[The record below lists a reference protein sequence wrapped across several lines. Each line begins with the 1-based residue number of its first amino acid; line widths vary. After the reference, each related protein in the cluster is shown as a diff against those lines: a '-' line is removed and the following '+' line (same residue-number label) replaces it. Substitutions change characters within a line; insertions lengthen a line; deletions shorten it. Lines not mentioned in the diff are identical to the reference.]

1 MTVVKLAD
9 YPSHNYV
16 ASELQLH
23 IPEGGISALSNE
35 LLASFEKSNEEANKL
50 ECNDKVKPPQCELAE
65 SEGVATVV
73 AQHYNQLS
81 EKGVDDRKESRI
93 FHMRNLNNWI
103 KSRIIGNLFL
113 FSAFLKL
120 INSKCHVLGNALD
133 RIREEKGHNYRIN
146 VLDLG
151 CGKGGDLL
159 KWERGRVAHVVCAD
173 IAETSIEQC
182 KDRYAKLESRSRRV
196 FDAEFIAADC
206 SNVTHFFLCALTY
219 IIMSWNS
226 FQVSIKGKFQNPNLR
241 LDLVSCQ
248 FAFHYSFESLPQA
261 EQMLANVS
269 DNLEPGG
276 YFIGTTTDAY
286 DIM

>member
-1 MTVVKLAD
+1 MHSNLLRAVKPVD
-9 YPSHNYV
+9 YPSHNHC
-16 ASELQLH
+16 AFIFQLH

-50 ECNDKVKPPQCELAE
+50 ECNDKIKPPQCESTE

-103 KSRIIGNLFL
+103 KSRIIGNPFL
-113 FSAFLKL
+113 FATF
-120 INSKCHVLGNALD
+120 SKFCHIKFHFSGNALD

-206 SNVTHFFLCALTY
+206 SNVKRF
-219 IIMSWNS
+219 S
-226 FQVSIKGKFQNPNLR
+226 F
-241 LDLVSCQ
+241 
-248 FAFHYSFESLPQA
+248 
-261 EQMLANVS
+261 
-269 DNLEPGG
+269 
-276 YFIGTTTDAY
+276 
-286 DIM
+286 

>member
-1 MTVVKLAD
+1 LTVVKLAD

-173 IAETSIEQC
+173 IAETSIEQ
-182 KDRYAKLESRSRRV
+182 S
-196 FDAEFIAADC
+196 AA
-206 SNVTHFFLCALTY
+206 
-219 IIMSWNS
+219 
-226 FQVSIKGKFQNPNLR
+226 
-241 LDLVSCQ
+241 
-248 FAFHYSFESLPQA
+248 SLPFITLSSLYLKLNKCWPTFRIIWSRVVILL
-261 EQMLANVS
+261 ELPQMHMTLCKK
-269 DNLEPGG
+269 
-276 YFIGTTTDAY
+276 
-286 DIM
+286 